1 MGYMGTWRSSH
12 AVKSGGQCLYCCGA
26 AAKEVGASWLSWILS
41 CAARKMGES
50 SISSIIYTVI
60 NDVNK
65 RD

>member
-1 MGYMGTWRSSH
+1 
-12 AVKSGGQCLYCCGA
+12 
-26 AAKEVGASWLSWILS
+26 LS

-50 SISSIIYTVI
+50 FISSIIYTVM